1 MSKRRKYDI
10 KNKRSF
16 IIILILSIAVIGI
29 FSLFI
34 YNYTKIAKIEYKI
47 ESGSV
52 LQDVDKNYMTID
64 DDAVLKIGW
73 NDNYYLL
80 YFSFIIY
87 TFPDELLLSLH
98 LIPYYVLQR

>member
-16 IIILILSIAVIGI
+16 IIIVILSIVIIGI

-34 YNYTKIAKIEYKI
+34 YKYSNASKIEYII

-52 LQDVDKNYMTID
+52 LQDVEKNYLTID
-64 DDAVLKIGW
+64 DDAVLKIRW
-73 NDNYYLL
+73 NGDYYLV
-80 YFSFIIY
+80 YN
-87 TFPDELLLSLH
+87 DEKITLGKK
-98 LIPYYVLQR
+98 